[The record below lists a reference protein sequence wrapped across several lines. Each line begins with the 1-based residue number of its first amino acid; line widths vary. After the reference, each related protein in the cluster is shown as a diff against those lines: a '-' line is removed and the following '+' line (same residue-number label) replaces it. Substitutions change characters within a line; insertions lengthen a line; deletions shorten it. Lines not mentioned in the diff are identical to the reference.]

1 MSFATLAGRIVPF
14 LSKYIPVPTALK
26 GLSKVSPKLGQFIV
40 DATTYG
46 YGGDKII
53 DYLRNQIEGTD
64 EEKERLQAGG
74 ESLRPDESASLEQ
87 MNQRDAPARALQKGA
102 ATALGI
108 AGGLSGFGEEES
120 QPEEQ
125 QPQQSGIQPDLS
137 AVNRAGQTLATGRVA
152 QQAFQ
157 PQQPEAQ
164 PGVMEGISEKLKEFV
179 EGRLAKGNPLAK
191 IASLAKSHFF
201 DEIKAIEDETGS
213 PFAQFLEGL
222 YGKGREQAR
231 VKGLSQQGQPQGTS
245 DLMKNIALANQTLNK
260 LLGKQ

>member
-1 MSFATLAGRIVPF
+1 MSFAALAGRVVPF

-108 AGGLSGFGEEES
+108 AGGISGMDEEE
-120 QPEEQ
+120 QPEEQQ

-137 AVNRAGQTLATGRVA
+137 AVKQAGQTLATKRVA
-152 QQAFQ
+152 QQAL
-157 PQQPEAQ
+157 PQQKQQEAQ

-179 EGRLAKGNPLAK
+179 EGRLSKGNPPAK
-191 IASLAKSHFF
+191 VASLAKAHFF

-231 VKGLSQQGQPQGTS
+231 VQGLKQQGSSQDKDKFLQG
-245 DLMKNIALANQTLNK
+245 LQQLRQMVGQ
-260 LLGKQ
+260 